1 MDPLETGRRPEE
13 GGSARRAARRSDGLR
28 PRIIDLYLREAPPRL
43 EAAWA
48 AGRIGDFRAVAVAA
62 HTLGCLAVNVGADGV
77 RGLALRLES
86 AAESGGRCAPR
97 ISALLYDLEIAH
109 AEARLRLAE
118 ARRSL
123 PA

>member
-1 MDPLETGRRPEE
+1 MDAGKTGRRPEE
-13 GGSARRAARRSDGLR
+13 DGFARSFRGLR
-28 PRIIDLYLREAPPRL
+28 QRIIDLFLREAPPRL

-48 AGRIGDFRAVAVAA
+48 AGRIGDFRSVAVAA
-62 HTLGCLAVNVGADGV
+62 HTLGCLAVNVGEDGV

-109 AEARLRLAE
+109 AEARFRLAE
-118 ARRSL
+118 DRTSP

>member
-1 MDPLETGRRPEE
+1 MDAREAGRHLEEDGF
-13 GGSARRAARRSDGLR
+13 ARRGARRSDGLL
-28 PRIIDLYLREAPPRL
+28 PRILDLFLREAPPRL

-86 AAESGGRCAPR
+86 AAESGSRGAPR
-97 ISALLYDLEIAH
+97 ISALLYDLEIAL
-109 AEARLRLAE
+109 AEARFRLAE

-123 PA
+123 PP